1 MMLENQVAAI
11 AGGAGSIGAEIAR
24 LFAAQGASVLIA
36 DIAGQRV
43 ESLVDEIT
51 TSGGRVEGFVADLT
65 SAEAMDEF
73 AARASSFGPP
83 DILVNCL
90 GHYLNSVEP
99 FEETSEQTWQDLYEI
114 NLLPVFRACK
124 LFIPGMRERKYGR
137 IINFSSVEGIRASPD
152 LAVYGAFKGAIDA
165 FTRSLAVETARDN
178 VLVNSIAVDKTR
190 SHQTNFL
197 QVPDEYERLIP
208 AWVPRGR
215 FADGIDIG
223 KIALFLASDLSDWMV
238 GATLLA
244 DGGTVAAGGWY
255 RTPQRW
261 STQPLLHQYFESPE
275 VNQTRPRS
283 LQ

>member
-1 MMLENQVAAI
+1 MLENRGAAI
-11 AGGAGSIGAEIAR
+11 AGGAGSIGGDIAR
-24 LFAAQGASVLIA
+24 LFATQGARVLVA
-36 DIAGQRV
+36 DIAADRV
-43 ESLVDEIT
+43 ESLVEEII
-51 TSGGRVEGFVADLT
+51 TSGGRAEGFVADLT
-65 SAEAMDEF
+65 RPDAMAEF
-73 AARASSFGPP
+73 AARATSLGAA

-99 FEETSEQTWQDLYEI
+99 FEHTSEQTWQDLYEI

-124 LFIPGMRERKYGR
+124 LFVPGMRERKYGR

-165 FTRSLAVETARDN
+165 FTRSLAVETAGDN

-190 SHQTNFL
+190 SYQTNFL
-197 QVPDEYERLIP
+197 QVPDEYAHLIP
-208 AWVPRGR
+208 TWVPRGR
-215 FADGIDIG
+215 FANGIDIG

-261 STQPLLHQYFESPE
+261 STQPLLHQYFEAPE
-275 VNQTRPRS
+275 VNQARPRS

>member
-1 MMLENQVAAI
+1 MMLEDQMAAI
-11 AGGAGSIGAEIAR
+11 AGGAGSIGGSIAR
-24 LFAAQGASVLIA
+24 LFAAHGARVLVA
-36 DIAGQRV
+36 DAAGERV

-51 TSGGRVEGFVADLT
+51 NSGGRAEGFVADLT
-65 SAEAMDEF
+65 SADAMAEF
-73 AARASSFGPP
+73 AARATVFGPAE
-83 DILVNCL
+83 ILVNCL

-99 FEETSEQTWQDLYEI
+99 FEDTTEQTWLDLYEI

-124 LFIPGMRERKYGR
+124 LFVPGMRERKYGR

-152 LAVYGAFKGAIDA
+152 LAVYGAFKGAVDA

-197 QVPDEYERLIP
+197 QVPVEYEHLIP

-261 STQPLLHQYFESPE
+261 STQPLLHQYFESADI
-275 VNQTRPRS
+275 NQARPRS